1 MRRNMRKMAQQLKIK
16 NTHKPDFVE
25 GLLANDKKI
34 LFSDEEMAYLLS
46 PQGAGNNHY
55 WNTKWLDIGQ

>member
-1 MRRNMRKMAQQLKIK
+1 METLQKWAKVAIMRRNMRKMAQQLKIK

-46 PQGAGNNHY
+46 P
-55 WNTKWLDIGQ
+55 